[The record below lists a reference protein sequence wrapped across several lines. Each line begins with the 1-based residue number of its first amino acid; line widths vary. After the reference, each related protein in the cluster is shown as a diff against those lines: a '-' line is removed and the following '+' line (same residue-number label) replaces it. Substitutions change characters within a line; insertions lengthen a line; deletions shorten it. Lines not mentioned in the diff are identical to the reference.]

1 MPAKDILHEAV
12 KSALRK
18 DGWTIKN
25 DPLHL
30 KWGRRDF
37 YVDLAAEKFL
47 LAEKGDSKIAVEVKS
62 FIGTSLMQALEQAL
76 GQFLIYRAILNRTEP
91 ERELYLAV
99 SEEAFQGVFAEDIGQ
114 LVIEDYRIP
123 LIVLDEEMEII
134 VVWKL

>member
-47 LAEKGDSKIAVEVKS
+47 LAEKGNNKIAVEVKG
-62 FIGTSLMQALEQAL
+62 FVGTSLMQALEQAL
-76 GQFLIYRAILNRTEP
+76 GQFLIYRAILSRTEP

-114 LVIEDYRIP
+114 LIIEDYRIP
-123 LIVLDEEMEII
+123 LIVLDEEMEVI